1 MKKIYLLASTALL
14 AITTVHAQITEGKW
28 LAIGGISGGFNNRT
42 TAPNEESKGS
52 QFGVQLQLGK
62 AIKNNVV
69 VGGLVGFN
77 ASSNRQFFNN
87 NEISRGNFNSATIG
101 VFARHYKSLGKGFNI
116 FAQSTALVNTS
127 RDKTNIPNGAS
138 FVNSRSTSA
147 GIGLAPGIAYQIAKK
162 LQVELVANNLL
173 LLQYHN
179 SKQYSVNQPTRTN
192 NSFNASSSLN
202 NGLNL
207 GAMALGFTLI
217 L

>member
-1 MKKIYLLASTALL
+1 MKKIYLLAFTALL
-14 AITTVHAQITEGKW
+14 AITTLKAQITEGKW
-28 LAIGGISGGFNNRT
+28 LAIGGISGGISNRS

-77 ASSNRQFFNN
+77 TSRNRQFFNN
-87 NEISRGNFNSATIG
+87 NEISRGNFRSATIG

-116 FAQSTALVNTS
+116 FAQSTALVNAS
-127 RDKTNIPNGAS
+127 RDKSSIPNGAS
-138 FVNSRSTSA
+138 FVSSRSTVVS
-147 GIGLAPGIAYQIAKK
+147 IGLAPGISYQIAKK

-173 LLQYHN
+173 SLQYHN
-179 SKQYSVNQPTRTN
+179 TKQYSVNQPTRTN
-192 NSFNASSSLN
+192 TSFSASTSLN